1 MKLARFVRNA
11 LHAVARRARQ
21 AVTTV
26 TASLTALLAA
36 PTFAALPTAT
46 APSTAPASGDWLG
59 LISGYAKDAGIV
71 LGLIV
76 GVAAF
81 IWLAWATLAKFNE
94 AREGKAEWGAV
105 GLTAVIAA
113 GIAVFDVYLL
123 NTAASII

>member
-1 MKLARFVRNA
+1 MKFARFVRN
-11 LHAVARRARQ
+11 
-21 AVTTV
+21 T
-26 TASLTALLAA
+26 LLAA
-36 PTFAALPTAT
+36 TSRIRQLVATATAALTAVVATPTLAALPTAT